1 MFSILQ
7 ENSFQSSM
15 CEKSNHSISVIG
27 KIAFIICLLKTFC
40 NHSQKHINVTSH
52 PCPTP
57 INHSWYLG
65 IRHNRLNRELVIKK
79 KKKTENLVRFFNY
92 GSASVIFTQKIS
104 ANSRRGKIP
113 FTAFSTKDKAL
124 WKNTLLGLTHDLKQT
139 LLQFEFLISE

>member
-27 KIAFIICLLKTFC
+27 KIAFIICLLKIFC

-79 KKKTENLVRFFNY
+79 KKRQRIWSDSLTMDQPQWYLLRKFLLTVEEERFL
-92 GSASVIFTQKIS
+92 SQHSVPKIKHCE
-104 ANSRRGKIP
+104 KIP
-113 FTAFSTKDKAL
+113 Y
-124 WKNTLLGLTHDLKQT
+124 
-139 LLQFEFLISE
+139 